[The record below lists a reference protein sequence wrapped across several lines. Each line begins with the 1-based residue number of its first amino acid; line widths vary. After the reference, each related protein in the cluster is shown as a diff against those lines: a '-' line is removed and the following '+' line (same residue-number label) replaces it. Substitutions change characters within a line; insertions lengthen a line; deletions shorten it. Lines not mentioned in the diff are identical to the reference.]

1 MALSAVGY
9 VANQE
14 QTPETLSAIKQMLTF
29 VPMAL
34 MSVALVL
41 ARFYTLDN
49 DQHAK
54 IREALASGS

>member
-1 MALSAVGY
+1 
-9 VANQE
+9 
-14 QTPETLSAIKQMLTF
+14 MLTF

-34 MSVALVL
+34 MSVALLL

>member
-1 MALSAVGY
+1 MALSAAGY

-14 QTPETLSAIKQMLTF
+14 QTPETLEAIKQMLTF

-34 MSVALVL
+34 MSLALVL

-49 DQHAK
+49 QQHAK
-54 IREALASGS
+54 IREALGTGA